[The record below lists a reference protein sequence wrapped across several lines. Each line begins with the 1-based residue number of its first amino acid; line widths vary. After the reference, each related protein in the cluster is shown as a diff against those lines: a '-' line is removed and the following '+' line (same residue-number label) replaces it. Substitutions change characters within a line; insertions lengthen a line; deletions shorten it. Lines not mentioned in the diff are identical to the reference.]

1 MKPLKSF
8 LFLVCVFATITT
20 FAQTQKFLSIQYSD
34 KVSLQ
39 TALIRINNKPATY
52 NDLLKIQDS
61 SVLKVEVYSK
71 KAALEYVD
79 KDEAKNGLVLVTL
92 HKKHFPAFAE
102 RKDSA
107 AFVIGENGDTIF
119 CSSLKHAGINGD
131 TTDTEWN
138 KFLLHSLNAQ
148 VPADNSAPPGIYN
161 VDIMFTVNLDS
172 SVSNLNM
179 LEDPGYGTG
188 SEVRR
193 LMNKSPVWTPGS
205 CDGQP
210 VRFHER
216 QRIVFVVTEQ

>member
-1 MKPLKSF
+1 MKLLKPF
-8 LFLVCVFATITT
+8 LFLASVVATITT
-20 FAQTQKFLSIQYSD
+20 FAQTQKFLTIKYSN

-52 NDLLKIQDS
+52 DDLLKIQDS

-102 RKDSA
+102 RKDGA
-107 AFVIGENGDTIF
+107 AFVIGNNGDTIF
-119 CSSLKHAGINGD
+119 CSSLKHAGINED

-138 KFLLHSLNAQ
+138 KFLLHSLNPQ

-161 VDIMFTVNLDS
+161 VDIMFMVNLDS
-172 SVSNLNM
+172 SVSNLDM

-193 LMNKSPVWTPGS
+193 LMSKSPAWSPGS